1 MPKKYPGVT
10 LGEWE
15 RGVREKKTPLGKKI
29 LIAISIIAI
38 AIALVA
44 VGFGLVVAL

>member
-10 LGEWE
+10 LGEWD
-15 RGVREKKTPLGKKI
+15 RGVRKKKTPLGKKI
-29 LIAISIIAI
+29 LIVVI

-44 VGFGLVVAL
+44 VGFGLVVVL

>member
-29 LIAISIIAI
+29 LIVVI

-44 VGFGLVVAL
+44 VGFGLVVVL